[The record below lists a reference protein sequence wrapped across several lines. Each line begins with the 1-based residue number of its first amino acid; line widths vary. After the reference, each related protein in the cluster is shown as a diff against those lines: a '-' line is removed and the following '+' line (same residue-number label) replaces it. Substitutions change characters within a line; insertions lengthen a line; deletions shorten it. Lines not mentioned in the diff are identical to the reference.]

1 MIQSKM
7 VINGLY
13 NDEDRKR
20 VIKQKSR
27 TADSSRDDFER
38 DYGRIVH
45 SAAFR
50 RLQSKTQVIGVGE
63 SDFPR
68 TRLTHSMEVAQIAR
82 GIVSSLNS
90 KADLLK
96 GRSQKIDS
104 SLIEAAA
111 LAHDFGHP
119 PFGHQGERALN
130 EMMHITVKS
139 GFEGNAQTLRI
150 LTSLERGVGLNLTRA
165 TLLAILKYP
174 IRFDKAVNLEVYNKE
189 GANYKPP
196 KSNVYVEDDEIF
208 EWLLKPLKE
217 EEKKFYLSTEDK
229 IDEVHRKTCYK
240 TLECSII
247 ELADDIAY
255 ATHDLEDA
263 IRLNFI
269 TTEEVILILKNY
281 QNNSVLKK
289 VKNKLAKTAKGHES
303 DKIKDVISDLISIF
317 ISSVEIK
324 DRFEL
329 NSLIENNRLRY
340 YTTIS
345 DELKELLG
353 KFSNLVHDNVIDLQR
368 VQTIEWKGGRILKEM
383 FEAFYNNP
391 SLLSKEDR
399 RLIENSDDKV
409 KARIV
414 CDYLAGMTDSYAL
427 RMYSRLFEGKES
439 RLFDI

>member
-7 VINGLY
+7 PDNKLY
-13 NDEDRKR
+13 NAQDKER
-20 VIKQKSR
+20 QQPQSPR
-27 TADSSRDDFER
+27 TKDQSRDEFER

-82 GIVSSLNS
+82 GIASSLNS
-90 KADLLK
+90 KNKLLIE
-96 GRSQKIDS
+96 SDQKIDS

-130 EMMHITVKS
+130 EMMHNVAKS
-139 GFEGNAQTLRI
+139 GFEGNAQTFRI
-150 LTSLERGVGLNLTRA
+150 LTSLERGRGLNLTRA

-174 IRFDKAVNLEVYNKE
+174 IRFDKAVNYDVYEDKSF
-189 GANYKPP
+189 GYKPP
-196 KSNVYVEDDEIF
+196 KSSVYVEDQEVFD
-208 EWLLKPLKE
+208 WLIKPMNSNE
-217 EEKKFYLSTEDK
+217 QAFYLSTHHKNINEHK
-229 IDEVHRKTCYK
+229 KTIYK

-263 IRLNFI
+263 IRLKFI
-269 TTEEVILILKNY
+269 KNEEIISILEKYHTDTT
-281 QNNSVLKK
+281 LKK
-289 VKNKLAKTAKGHES
+289 IKEKLEKKAVGHES
-303 DKIKDVISDLISIF
+303 DKIKDIIADLISIF
-317 ISSVEIK
+317 ISNV
-324 DRFEL
+324 DL
-329 NSLIENNRLRY
+329 NSRNSLNNKRLHY
-340 YTTIS
+340 HAFLP
-345 DELKELLG
+345 EPLKELI
-353 KFSNLVHDNVIDLQR
+353 KNFTNLVYDKVISLQR
-368 VQTIEWKGGRILKEM
+368 VQTIEWKGGNIIKEM
-383 FEAFYNNP
+383 FGAFYDTP
-391 SLLSKEDR
+391 KLLSSEDQS
-399 RLIENSDDKV
+399 LIEKGSEST
-409 KARIV
+409 KARII

-427 RMYSRLFEGKES
+427 RMYSRLFEGRES